1 MKNNIK
7 MEKIKVIKDISYNG
21 KFEGEV
27 VDIDGYDPIDGTKA
41 GYCEETGTRCEFK
54 PQDEIEVLK

>member
-1 MKNNIK
+1 

-27 VDIDGYDPIDGTKA
+27 VEIDGYDPIDGTKA